1 MHGLTRRYV
10 SLRPVVRGDRRRSL
24 GLRASLGLLKPWL
37 CSVVGKAEIL
47 DTPRVSIL
55 ILTWNTCQEVLTCV
69 EHALAS
75 EYPSYEVVVIDNAS
89 RDGTSAAV
97 RQRYP
102 NVTLLQNSENLGY
115 AGGNN
120 RGIKYALEHG
130 AQYVLIVNSDT
141 IMPPDMLTKTV
152 HIALSSDD
160 IAVVGVKN
168 LKMSD
173 PSTVWA
179 AYLELTY
186 RRELLY
192 VVGREQ
198 PDSPAL
204 SVVKDV
210 PGVSGACMLLSRQ
223 ALEDVGLLD
232 EKFFMYHEDL
242 DWCQRAISKGYRC
255 VYAGTAHILHKGSSS
270 TLRTRAG
277 YYFLVRNSILFAR
290 KHGNPIQYFTVVTAT
305 FLYGMRKNV
314 KCWLRLEKKETYS
327 LLWQG
332 LKDAVMGRPV
342 PLEEL
347 GLR

>member
-1 MHGLTRRYV
+1 LPPYQRTPT
-10 SLRPVVRGDRRRSL
+10 PVAGFAGRGKCRGKGSPRSV
-24 GLRASLGLLKPWL
+24 A
-37 CSVVGKAEIL
+37 GKAAIVE
-47 DTPRVSIL
+47 TPKVFVL

-69 EHALAS
+69 EHALGAN
-75 EYPSYEVVVIDNAS
+75 YPNYQVVVIDNAS
-89 RDGTSAAV
+89 QDGTSAAV
-97 RQRYP
+97 RHRYP
-102 NVTLLQNSENLGY
+102 NVTLLENSENLGY
-115 AGGNN
+115 AAGNN

-130 AQYVLIVNSDT
+130 AEYVLIINSDT
-141 IMPPDMLTKTV
+141 VMPPDLLTKTV
-152 HIALSSDD
+152 QIASSSDHIA
-160 IAVVGVKN
+160 AVGVKN

-186 RRELLY
+186 RRELLN

-210 PGVSGACMLLSRQ
+210 PGVSGACMLLSRR
-223 ALEDVGLLD
+223 AVEDVGLLD
-232 EKFFMYHEDL
+232 ETFFMYHEDL

-270 TLRTRAG
+270 TLKTRAG

-290 KHGNPIQYFTVVTAT
+290 KHGNLVQYLTVVLST
-305 FLYGMRKNV
+305 FLYGTRKNV
-314 KCWLRLEKKETYS
+314 KCWLGLEKKETYS
-327 LLWQG
+327 LLWQAF
-332 LKDAVMGRPV
+332 KDAITGRPI
-342 PLEEL
+342 PLREL